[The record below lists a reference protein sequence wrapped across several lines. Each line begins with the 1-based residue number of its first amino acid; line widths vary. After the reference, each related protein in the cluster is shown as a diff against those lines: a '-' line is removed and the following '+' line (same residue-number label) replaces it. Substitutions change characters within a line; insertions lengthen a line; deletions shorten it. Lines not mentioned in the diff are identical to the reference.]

1 MSTISEEQKALETE
15 TISLAD
21 FAALEEVDTPQPQK
35 ALKTLRLSKDPS
47 LISLFTTTGKQVKVY
62 YFDDLGE
69 GQGGYVHA
77 VGQDCPAAKAG
88 FVAKTFMLLP
98 ILDRISGEVSVL
110 RIPLAQGAG
119 KLLTELQKF
128 LGPNSCGDDVV
139 EIIKSDNWS
148 YDVKCV
154 SQQPPTP
161 EEIRKVQAA
170 TDWLASGE
178 MDITSVYPRF
188 SAEQMADIPK
198 VRATSKLKGLES

>member
-1 MSTISEEQKALETE
+1 MSTIVEEPLVQEETS
-15 TISLAD
+15 ISLAD
-21 FAALEEVDTPQPQK
+21 FAALEEIDTPKPQK
-35 ALKTLRLSKDPS
+35 SLKTLRLSKDPS
-47 LISLFTTTGKQVKVY
+47 LISLFTTSGKQVKVY

-98 ILDRISGEVSVL
+98 VLDRVSGDVAVL

-119 KLLTELQKF
+119 KLLTELQNF
-128 LGPNSCGDDVV
+128 QGPEKSGDDVIQIV
-139 EIIKSDNWS
+139 KPDNWT

-154 SQQPPTP
+154 SSQRPTP
-161 EEIRKVQAA
+161 SEIRTVNGVKDQ
-170 TDWLASGE
+170 LASGE
-178 MDITSVYPRF
+178 MDITSVYPRL
-188 SAEQMADIPK
+188 SKEQMADIPK

>member
-1 MSTISEEQKALETE
+1 MNDFSSELSAQSDDF
-15 TISLAD
+15 ISLAD
-21 FAALEEVDTPQPQK
+21 FAALEEIDTPQPQQ

-47 LISLFTTTGKQVKVY
+47 LISLFTTTGKQVKIY

-77 VGQDCPAAKAG
+77 VGQNCPAAKAG

-98 ILDRISGEVSVL
+98 VLDRISGEVAVL

-128 LGPNSCGDDVV
+128 LEPSSCGDDV
-139 EIIKSDNWS
+139 IQITKPDNWS

-161 EEIRKVQAA
+161 EEIRKVQAV
-170 TDWLASGE
+170 TDRLASGE